1 MEGNMENDNIEPKSA
16 VEVPPIPETLN
27 QKKKLS
33 LTLIVPLI
41 FFILVAGSAV
51 AYYLSSK
58 SIDNND
64 NLAEPLKGTNTSS
77 ISTVVDANDYFAFNL
92 YHEIQK
98 SESGNLF
105 ISPLSISMALT
116 MTANGASDSTLTEMK
131 TVLGLSNISTADINA
146 QNKKVID
153 SINTNSKVKFS
164 IANSIWV
171 NKNEKVSFLPDFVTS
186 VRNYYDGEAKEATN
200 KEEIN
205 SWVSDKTDDKINNI
219 LSDFNSV
226 LYLVNAV
233 YFKANWE
240 NAFGKGAT
248 ADENFTLESGSK
260 KTVKMMSQQDSFNY
274 YGDGKVQ
281 LVSLPY
287 SGGDYQ
293 MNIFLPAKGT
303 KVTDYVSGMDWEKY
317 QALVAEATDREVLL
331 KLPRFKVE
339 YKNSELVKTMQD
351 LGMTEATGEKAS
363 FSNMSSDPLKIGL
376 IIHQSFIAVDEDGT
390 EAAAATVVGM
400 MDMTSAPAPK
410 KPIEMT
416 IDRPFFYTIEDS
428 STHNIIFM
436 GVTKDPAE

>member
-1 MEGNMENDNIEPKSA
+1 MENDNIEPSGA
-16 VEVPPIPETLN
+16 VNEQTSDQSLTP
-27 QKKKLS
+27 KKKFS
-33 LTLIVPLI
+33 LMVIVPLV
-41 FFILVAGSAV
+41 FFILVAGSAA
-51 AYYLSSK
+51 AYCLTSRSV
-58 SIDNND
+58 DNND
-64 NLAEPLKGTNTSS
+64 NLAEPLKGTNTSN
-77 ISTVVDANDYFAFNL
+77 ISTVAEANNYFAFNL

-131 TVLGLSNISTADINA
+131 TVLGLSNISTADINS

-153 SINTNSKVKFS
+153 DINTSSEVKFS
-164 IANSIWV
+164 IANSIWL
-171 NKNEKVSFLPDFVTS
+171 NKSENASFLPDFVTS
-186 VRNYYDGEAKEATN
+186 VRNYYDGEAKEAN
-200 KEEIN
+200 SKEEIN
-205 SWVSDKTDDKINNI
+205 DWVSEKTNDKINNI
-219 LSDFNSV
+219 LSTFESP

-240 NAFGKGAT
+240 STFGKGAT
-248 ADENFTLESGSK
+248 KDEDFTLESGSK
-260 KTVKMMSQQDSFNY
+260 KTVNMMSQQDSFNY
-274 YGDGKVQ
+274 YSDDKVQ

-287 SGGDYQ
+287 SGGKYQ

-303 KVTDYVSGMDWEKY
+303 KVGDYVAGMDSEKY
-317 QALVAEATDREVLL
+317 QALVAEAVSQEVLL
-331 KLPRFKVE
+331 KMPRFKTE

-351 LGMTEATGEKAS
+351 LGMTEAFTDAAD
-363 FSNMSSDPLKIGL
+363 FSKMSSDPMKIGS

-400 MDMTSAPAPK
+400 MDVTAIQAPK
-410 KPIEMT
+410 KPVEMT
-416 IDRPFFYTIEDS
+416 IDRPFLYTIEDS